1 MIYLSNFKTAG
12 KDDRA
17 VSIAAITPRGFK
29 GEIRKDLSPPW
40 SLVKAV
46 KNEEKTETE
55 FMIEYGNKIYAMD
68 LEEIASSL
76 EGKIACCYCDK
87 NALCHR
93 TILGLILYNEL
104 GVEVE
109 EIGGFGEL
117 FTTPFKEVGNLY
129 HFKPKI
135 EDVEKYG
142 LQDLLLPEDEVNKL
156 GLQYSE
162 TPYILIN
169 KWLDM
174 KKRNL
179 LYLYQSWR

>member
-1 MIYLSNFKTAG
+1 M
-12 KDDRA
+12 
-17 VSIAAITPRGFK
+17 
-29 GEIRKDLSPPW
+29 RKDLSPPW
-40 SLVKAV
+40 PLVKALQD
-46 KNEEKTETE
+46 EKITEAE
-55 FMIEYGNKIYAMD
+55 FMAEYGNKIYAMD
-68 LEEIASSL
+68 LEKTAADL

-93 TILGLILYNEL
+93 TLLGLILYNEL

-117 FTTPFKEVGNLY
+117 FTVPFKEVGNIY

-135 EDVEKYG
+135 EDVEKFD
-142 LQDLLLPEDEVNKL
+142 LRDLLLAEDEIKKL

-162 TPYILIN
+162 SPYIVIN
-169 KWLDM
+169 KWLEL

-179 LYLYQSWR
+179 LNLYQSWR